1 MSTGNPVLDRIPPQS
16 LEAEQA
22 ALGAM
27 LLEQEAIS
35 RAVEL
40 LSAEDFYREAHRTI
54 YHGIIDLFNRSEPV
68 DLITLGEWLR
78 ARNELDAVGGTLYLT
93 TIMSQV
99 PTAAG
104 IGHYATIIRA
114 RSLQRQLIRAA
125 DEIMTA
131 AYQSD
136 KDVDDL
142 VDASEQKIFA
152 IAERSVSSG
161 FVRLQDLVR
170 QQFFAIE
177 DSRENQTLSSGVSTG
192 FGELDAIT
200 AGLHPTDLIILA
212 ARPSMGKTAMALNI
226 ARNVAMDEKQPVAL
240 FSIEMAKEQLA
251 LRLLCSEARVSQDS
265 VRHSMISDE
274 DLTRLGRAVE
284 HMWDCPIF
292 IDDTPSISVLE
303 MRGKARRLKAQHGLG
318 LIVVDYLQLMH
329 TGGNAENRVQEIA
342 QIARGLKALARELK
356 VPVVALSQ
364 LSRMVESRQPRRPQ
378 LSDLRESGAIEQDA
392 DLVMFLY
399 RPGYYGDDEI
409 IRALFDSPTQRKD
422 LERMEPDQLRST
434 LNPHRHVTEVLIAK
448 QRNGPT
454 GTVRLVWMPEH
465 GLFGDVEQSY
475 KE

>member
-1 MSTGNPVLDRIPPQS
+1 MTTGNPILDKIPPQS

-27 LLEQEAIS
+27 LLENDAIA

-40 LSAEDFYREAHRTI
+40 LREEDFYREAHRI
-54 YHGIIDLFNRSEPV
+54 IFRGILDIFGRSEPV

-78 ARNELDAVGGTLYLT
+78 TRNELDAVGGTLYLT
-93 TIMSQV
+93 TLMSQV

-104 IGHYATIIRA
+104 IGHYATIV
-114 RSLQRQLIRAA
+114 RSRSVQRQLIHAA

-131 AYQSD
+131 AYQSE
-136 KDVDDL
+136 KDVDQL

-161 FVRLQDLVR
+161 FVRLQDLVY
-170 QQFFAIE
+170 QQFTFIE
-177 DSRENQTLSSGVSTG
+177 DSRENQTLIAGVSTG
-192 FGELDAIT
+192 FSELDAIT
-200 AGLHPTDLIILA
+200 AGLHTTDLIILA

-240 FSIEMAKEQLA
+240 FSIEMSKEQLA

-265 VRHSMISDE
+265 VRHSMVSDE

-284 HMWDCPIF
+284 RIWDCPIF
-292 IDDTPSISVLE
+292 IDDTPDISVLQ

-329 TGGNAENRVQEIA
+329 TGGSAENRVQEIA

-364 LSRMVESRQPRRPQ
+364 LSRMVESRVPRRPQ

-399 RPGYYGDDEI
+399 RPGYYGDEEI
-409 IRALFDSPTQRKD
+409 VRALFDSPTQRKD
-422 LERMEPDQLRST
+422 LERMEPEQLRAT
-434 LNPHRHVTEVLIAK
+434 LNPYRHVTEVLVAK

-454 GTVRLVWMPEH
+454 GTVRLVWIPEH
-465 GLFGDVEQSY
+465 GLFGDIEQHAG
-475 KE
+475 